1 MKKKK
6 KAQTGDQA
14 ADPWISAV
22 MLHALFILT
31 SAGLALDLIFRQ
43 AGGVSLCPTEACQLV
58 GEYVRI
64 GEAGLVFMGLVFFL
78 GLWLIYFFARRYN
91 RAWLWGAMTL
101 ILMGALAFDGSL
113 LGFQFAV
120 IQEQCQLCIAVG
132 IALLL
137 LLILYALVR
146 GKAFIFLAGMVVWL
160 GGGAAGAM
168 LEQPANSS
176 PANYRLQ
183 DIQVLRWSGPE
194 PEDWPRFYF
203 FFSLHCPHCS
213 EVLIHLALEEEAP
226 KHYIWNFIP
235 LDTDPGDLKKIA
247 ALRAMEN
254 LDDANPFFEILR
266 MEQYPGVPDIEVPRD
281 LEEQIEKA
289 RNFFRARGF
298 RGVPLTIIE
307 QSPGVKI
314 TLTGAENALGFLR
327 QQGILSG
334 TEPDD

>member
-6 KAQTGDQA
+6 KEQTEVQA
-14 ADPWISAV
+14 ADSKISAI
-22 MLHALFILT
+22 MLHALFILA
-31 SAGLALDLIFRQ
+31 SMGLALDLIFRQ
-43 AGGVSLCPTEACQLV
+43 AGGISLCPTEACQLA

-64 GEAGLVFMGLVFFL
+64 GEAGLVFTGLVFFL
-78 GLWLIYFFARRYN
+78 GLWLIYFLARRYN

-113 LGFQFAV
+113 LGFQFAF
-120 IQEQCQLCIAVG
+120 IQEHCQLCVAVG

-137 LLILYALVR
+137 VLILYALVR
-146 GKAFIFLAGMVVWL
+146 GKAFIFLAGMAVWL

-194 PEDWPRFYF
+194 PEDWPRIYF

-226 KHYIWNFIP
+226 KRYVWNFIP
-235 LDTDPGDLKKIA
+235 LDTNPGDLKKIA
-247 ALRAMEN
+247 ALQAMD
-254 LDDANPFFEILR
+254 LDDANPFYEILR
-266 MEQYPGVPDIEVPRD
+266 MEQYPGVPEVEVPRG

-298 RGVPLTIIE
+298 RGVPLTIVE

-314 TLTGAENALGFLR
+314 TLTGAENAIGFLR
-327 QQGILSG
+327 QQEILSRDG
-334 TEPDD
+334 PD